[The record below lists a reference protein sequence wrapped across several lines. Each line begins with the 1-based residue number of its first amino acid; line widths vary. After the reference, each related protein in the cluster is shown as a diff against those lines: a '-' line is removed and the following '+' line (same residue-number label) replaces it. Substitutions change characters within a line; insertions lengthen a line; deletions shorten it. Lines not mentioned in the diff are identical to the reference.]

1 MNGIISVK
9 IMLYQDFYRF
19 WISITVPRY
28 IFMYQPE
35 LP

>member
-9 IMLYQDFYRF
+9 IMLYQDFYR
-19 WISITVPRY
+19 ISITVPRY